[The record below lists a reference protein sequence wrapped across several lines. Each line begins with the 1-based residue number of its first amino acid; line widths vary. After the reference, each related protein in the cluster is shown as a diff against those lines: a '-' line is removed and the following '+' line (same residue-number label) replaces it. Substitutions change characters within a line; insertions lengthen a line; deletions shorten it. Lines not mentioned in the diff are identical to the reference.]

1 MSASAL
7 LQRYVKALDD
17 FDFQTV
23 IGLFAE
29 DAEYRVQMRD
39 NFERNGVLHLVRDS
53 HQALRLRCE
62 THPANQLPRSRHVL
76 GEPTT
81 AADGS
86 SAQASFSVE
95 RDGKPTFV
103 GEYRVRVAPG
113 EPARFK
119 ELLAVLDG
127 ESCPGQI
134 MVPI

>member
-29 DAEYRVQMRD
+29 DGEYRVQMRG

-76 GEPTT
+76 GEVESEP
-81 AADGS
+81 DGS
-86 SAQASFSVE
+86 ACANFSVE

-103 GEYRVRVAPG
+103 GEYRVRLAPG

>member
-7 LQRYVKALDD
+7 LQRYARALDN

-23 IGLFAE
+23 VGLFAE
-29 DAEYRVQMRD
+29 DSEYRVQMRA
-39 NFERNGVLHLVRDS
+39 NYERNGVLHLVRDS
-53 HQALRLRCE
+53 HQSLRLRCV
-62 THPANQLPRSRHVL
+62 THPVNQLPRSRHVL
-76 GEPTT
+76 GEVTA
-81 AADGS
+81 AADGQ

-95 RDGKPTFV
+95 RDGRPTFV
-103 GEYRVRVAPG
+103 GEYRVRLAPG